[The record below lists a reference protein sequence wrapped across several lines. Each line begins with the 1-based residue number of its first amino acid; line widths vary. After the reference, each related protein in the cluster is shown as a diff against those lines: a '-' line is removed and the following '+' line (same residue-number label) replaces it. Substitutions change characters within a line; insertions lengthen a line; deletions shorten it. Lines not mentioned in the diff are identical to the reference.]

1 MIFKRRRRKNTYIAW
16 TGDPHLVLFKKAKS
30 EYLTYL
36 DMLKK
41 NRKCSVFDHA
51 YETAAKK
58 FILNI
63 FRKNLHEHFL
73 DEYVVEALVKI
84 DHPLSAIYHA
94 WTSCDRGIEAEMC
107 ECISSFGRGLAFIE
121 EDAL

>member
-1 MIFKRRRRKNTYIAW
+1 MIFKRRMRKNTCITW
-16 TGDPHLVLFKKAKS
+16 TGDPHLLLFKKAKS

-36 DMLKK
+36 DVLKK
-41 NRKCSVFDHA
+41 GPKNGVFDHV

-63 FRKNLHEHFL
+63 FRKNLREQFL

-94 WTSCDRGIEAEMC
+94 WSSCDRGIEAEMC
-107 ECISSFGRGLAFIE
+107 ECISSFGRGLAYIE